1 MRDFATAA
9 RGSLLALVAWAIASA
24 IWNFAGV
31 WLVGHGQRAL
41 GPTASVEG
49 GLVLLAIV
57 AVLVVVVKRWPFA
70 YVLLAAACGVLALSA
85 VYGAFARDPAL
96 WPSEFWRYAGAA
108 INAFGVA
115 AAIAAVVAYFRGK
128 RAA

>member
-1 MRDFATAA
+1 MRDFAAA
-9 RGSLLALVAWAIASA
+9 VQGTLLALVAWAVASA

-31 WLVGHGQRAL
+31 WLVAHGQRAL

-49 GLVLLAIV
+49 GLALLAIIAALVVSAKRWPLVHVLLAV
-57 AVLVVVVKRWPFA
+57 ACG
-70 YVLLAAACGVLALSA
+70 LLAFLAVA
-85 VYGAFARDPAL
+85 GAFVQDPAL

-115 AAIAAVVAYFRGK
+115 AAIAAVVAYFRWK
-128 RAA
+128 RAG